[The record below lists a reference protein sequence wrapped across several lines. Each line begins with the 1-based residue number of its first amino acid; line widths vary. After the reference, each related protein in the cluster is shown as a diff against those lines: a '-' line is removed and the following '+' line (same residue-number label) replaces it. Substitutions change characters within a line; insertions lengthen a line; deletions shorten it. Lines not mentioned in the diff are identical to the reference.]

1 MKKIMVVDDEP
12 DQVFT
17 IKKTLEELDHEYEVI
32 GANSGEQCLEFLK
45 NNHIPDLIILDIMMP
60 GLSGWE
66 TYSLIRGNGSWEN
79 IPVIFLSARKD
90 TVAKKA
96 GVFYG
101 EDFIERVTQ
110 AFTQLDIN
118 NPEHKEILDLFSA
131 EKFIV
136 TENGN
141 YLEIETI
148 GRETGKIN

>member
-66 TYSLIRGNGSWEN
+66 TYNLIRGNGSWEN

-101 EDFIERVTQ
+101 EDFIEKPW
-110 AFTQLDIN
+110 D
-118 NPEHKEILDLFSA
+118 KEDLKIRIDRIL
-131 EKFIV
+131 EQTRQK
-136 TENGN
+136 
-141 YLEIETI
+141 
-148 GRETGKIN
+148 